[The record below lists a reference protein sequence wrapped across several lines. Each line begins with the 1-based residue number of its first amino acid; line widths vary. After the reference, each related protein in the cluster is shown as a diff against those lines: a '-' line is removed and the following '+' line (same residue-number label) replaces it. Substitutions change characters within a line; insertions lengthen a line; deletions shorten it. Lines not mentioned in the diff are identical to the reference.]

1 MRLNIYP
8 KTRVSRRQLIAM
20 AGASALGIS
29 TAARGEDWPSRAIR
43 IVVPY
48 APGGIADI
56 VARLIQPGLQDALRQ
71 PIIIENK
78 PGASGSLGTEFVARS
93 KPDGYTLLLALAAP
107 QTLNQHIFKVGY
119 DGVKDFAPITL
130 INTNPLVLM
139 AHPDVPVRS
148 VRELIAYA
156 KARPGTL
163 NFAGAGGLT
172 QFSGE
177 IMKHMAGI
185 DMTHIPYRGGAPA
198 VAAAAAGDVQLTFA
212 NYSDALTWMKSG
224 KLRPLAITS
233 AKRFPQSP
241 DIPTMAEAG
250 LPGYEVIG
258 WSGIL
263 APAGTPPEIIDRL
276 AGALRP
282 LLNSAEMKKRMDLIG
297 AEPGGSSP
305 AEFGRQIAT
314 ESAKWADFVKRTGIK
329 VGQ

>member
-1 MRLNIYP
+1 MYAEEWP
-8 KTRVSRRQLIAM
+8 TRAV
-20 AGASALGIS
+20 
-29 TAARGEDWPSRAIR
+29 R

-48 APGGIADI
+48 APGGIGDI
-56 VARLIQPGLQDALRQ
+56 VARLIQPSLQDALHQ
-71 PIIIENK
+71 SFLVENK

-107 QTLNQHIFKVGY
+107 QTLNQHIFNVGY

-139 AHPDVPVRS
+139 VNPDLPVRN

-156 KARPGTL
+156 QARPGTL

-172 QFSGE
+172 QFAGE
-177 IMKHMAGI
+177 IMKHMVGI
-185 DMTHIPYRGGAPA
+185 DMTHVPYRGGAPA

-241 DIPTMAEAG
+241 EIPTMAEAG
-250 LPGYEVIG
+250 LPGYEVMG
-258 WSGIL
+258 WSGLL
-263 APAGTPPEIIDRL
+263 APAGTPPEIIDRI
-276 AGALRP
+276 AGVLRP
-282 LLNSAEMKKRMDLIG
+282 LLQSADMKKRMELIG

-329 VGQ
+329 VAQ

>member
-1 MRLNIYP
+1 MNRVA
-8 KTRVSRRQLIAM
+8 TDVSRRRLVTM
-20 AGASALGIS
+20 AGIGMLGLATSAR
-29 TAARGEDWPSRAIR
+29 AQEWPNRAIR

-48 APGGIADI
+48 APGGIGDI
-56 VARLIQPGLQDALRQ
+56 VARLIQPGLQDALKQ
-71 PIIIENK
+71 PVLIENK

-107 QTLNQHIFKVGY
+107 QTLNQHIYSVGY
-119 DGVKDFAPITL
+119 DGEKDFAPITL

-139 AHPDVPVRS
+139 AHPDVPVRN
-148 VRELIAYA
+148 VKELIAYA

-172 QFSGE
+172 QFAGE
-177 IMKHMAGI
+177 IMKYMAGI
-185 DMTHIPYRGGAPA
+185 EMTHVPYRGGSPA
-198 VAAAAAGDVQLTFA
+198 VAAAVAGDVQLTFA
-212 NYSDALTWMKSG
+212 NYSDALTWMRSG

-250 LPGYEVIG
+250 LPGYEVVG

-263 APAGTPPEIIDRL
+263 APAGTPPSVIDRL
-276 AGALRP
+276 ASVLRP
-282 LLNSAEMKKRMDLIG
+282 MLASADIRKRMELIG

-305 AEFGRQIAT
+305 AEFGRQIAS
-314 ESAKWADFVKRTGIK
+314 ESARWADLVKRTGIK
-329 VGQ
+329 VSQ